1 MDTNQCE
8 PRAMEKHLD
17 LHEAVLAME
26 AINDSLDC
34 LTSRIKGPQESPV
47 AENTKGK
54 EPNLLEVLDG
64 APMVIRSITEGAR
77 SRIDAI
83 EKLLF

>member
-34 LTSRIKGPQESPV
+34 LMSISKLPV
-47 AENTKGK
+47 
-54 EPNLLEVLDG
+54 
-64 APMVIRSITEGAR
+64 RQ
-77 SRIDAI
+77 
-83 EKLLF
+83 